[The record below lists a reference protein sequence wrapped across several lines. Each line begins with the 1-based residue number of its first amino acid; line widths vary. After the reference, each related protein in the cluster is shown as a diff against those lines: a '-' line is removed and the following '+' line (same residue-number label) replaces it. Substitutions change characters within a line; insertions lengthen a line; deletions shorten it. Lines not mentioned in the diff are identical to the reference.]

1 MQGVNDYVARQS
13 AAKDLEITQ
22 LNQTIRR
29 LEYRIGNA
37 KEYLKGRAYPENA
50 INLAEHELNL
60 AMSGK

>member
-37 KEYLKGRAYPENA
+37 QEYLRARAYPENA
-50 INLAEHELNL
+50 INLAEHELRL

>member
-29 LEYRIGNA
+29 LEYRISNA
-37 KEYLKGRAYPENA
+37 QEYLKGRAYPESA
-50 INLAEHELNL
+50 INQAEQELRL